1 MRYQAALRPDCSTN
15 TADKRKFKGY
25 IVYKFIINLLFNA
38 IRDLMIIE
46 CPNCNKKFS
55 IDKKLI
61 PKNGRTLKCSS
72 CDHIWHYKI
81 SINKSIDDSGISQ
94 DKNTNLDTNISEVEK
109 KEDENN
115 DEINEENLTDINQ
128 GSLSE
133 KNTDDEEDEKDN
145 IDDEEDNEDKED
157 DIEDEEDEEDDIKN
171 EKGNDEKKGIT
182 KMILVYFIVVIISL
196 LGLIFL
202 LDTFKSYLISVFP
215 TLTPIFDSF
224 YETLLDF
231 KLFIKDLT
239 N

>member
-1 MRYQAALRPDCSTN
+1 
-15 TADKRKFKGY
+15 
-25 IVYKFIINLLFNA
+25 
-38 IRDLMIIE
+38 MIIE

-61 PKNGRTLKCSS
+61 PENGRTLKCSS

-81 SINKSIDDSGISQ
+81 SINKSIDDSGIPQ

-115 DEINEENLTDINQ
+115 EEINKENLTDINQ

-133 KNTDDEEDEKDN
+133 KNTDDDEDEKDN
-145 IDDEEDNEDKED
+145 IDDEADNEDKEN
-157 DIEDEEDEEDDIKN
+157 DIEDEEG
-171 EKGNDEKKGIT
+171 EKGNEEKKGIT
-182 KMILVYFIVVIISL
+182 KIILVYFIVVIISL

-202 LDTFKSYLISVFP
+202 LDTFKSNLLSVFP
-215 TLTPIFDSF
+215 TITPFFDSF

-231 KLFIKDLT
+231 KLFIKDLA

>member
-1 MRYQAALRPDCSTN
+1 
-15 TADKRKFKGY
+15 
-25 IVYKFIINLLFNA
+25 
-38 IRDLMIIE
+38 MIIE

-81 SINKSIDDSGISQ
+81 SINKSNDDSGISQ

-133 KNTDDEEDEKDN
+133 KNTNDEEDEKNN

-157 DIEDEEDEEDDIKN
+157 DLEDEEDEEDDIKN
-171 EKGNDEKKGIT
+171 EKGIDEKKGIT

-215 TLTPIFDSF
+215 TITPIFDSF